1 MRWLCIK
8 KNIGKVFEQN
18 WKNSIP
24 DYIFYYRPPDQAQAF
39 EFNQKLRFSA
49 KSPCDCF
56 IFNGDFL
63 YALELKSVGTNSISY
78 EREKSDKGIIHK
90 YQIDSLRDFSKYRNT
105 ICGFILDFRLS
116 EKTYF
121 CSINNFIQM
130 INIVNKKSFNEKD
143 LLLYGNPLVI
153 KKEKLKVNY
162 RYNIS
167 QFLKETVNDRLRN
180 QTIYQ

>member
-1 MRWLCIK
+1 
-8 KNIGKVFEQN
+8 
-18 WKNSIP
+18 
-24 DYIFYYRPPDQAQAF
+24 
-39 EFNQKLRFSA
+39 
-49 KSPCDCF
+49 
-56 IFNGDFL
+56 
-63 YALELKSVGTNSISY
+63 
-78 EREKSDKGIIHK
+78 
-90 YQIDSLRDFSKYRNT
+90 
-105 ICGFILDFRLS
+105 
-116 EKTYF
+116 
-121 CSINNFIQM
+121 M